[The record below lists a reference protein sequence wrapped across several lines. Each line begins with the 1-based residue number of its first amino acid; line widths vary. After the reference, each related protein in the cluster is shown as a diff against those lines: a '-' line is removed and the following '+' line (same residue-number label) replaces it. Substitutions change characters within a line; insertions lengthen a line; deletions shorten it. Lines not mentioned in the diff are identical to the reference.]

1 MTAAEQAS
9 AATVDSPADPRLADF
24 ADLTD
29 VARRTSLE
37 SEHGF
42 FVAEG
47 EQVVLRALRAG
58 YPLRTLLLGAQRWAA
73 LQPLLAAVTAQRP
86 DVTVL
91 VAAPDVLRQVTGFH
105 VHRGVLASFD
115 RLPVPT
121 AESLLRTA
129 RRIAVVE
136 GLNNTTNLGAVFRS
150 AAGLGM
156 DGVLLDPLCCDPLY
170 RRAVRVSM
178 GEVFAVPYAR
188 LGRWPADLALLK
200 KSGLRVIALTPS
212 GSKDLDRLA
221 LDPGDRVAVLLGA
234 EGPGLSDEAL
244 SYAELRV
251 RIPMS
256 GGVDSLNVG
265 SAAAVTFWALRCAQ
279 QRADGD
285 TSI

>member
-1 MTAAEQAS
+1 MTAAEQTS
-9 AATVDSPADPRLADF
+9 AATVESPDDPRLADF

-29 VARRTSLE
+29 VARRSSLE

-47 EQVVLRALRAG
+47 ELVVLRALRAG

-73 LQPLLAAVTAQRP
+73 LQPLLATVTEQRP
-86 DVTVL
+86 EATVL
-91 VAAPDVLRQVTGFH
+91 VAAPDLLRQVTGFN

-115 RLPVPT
+115 RLPPAT
-121 AESLLRTA
+121 PESLLRTA
-129 RRIAVVE
+129 RRVAVME
-136 GLNNTTNLGAVFRS
+136 GLNNTTNLGAVFRN

-188 LGRWPADLALLK
+188 LERWPHDLGLLRA
-200 KSGLRVIALTPS
+200 SGLRVMALTPG
-212 GSKDLDRLA
+212 GSQELDRLT
-221 LDPGDRVAVLLGA
+221 LEPGDRVAVLLGA

-244 SYAELRV
+244 AYADLRV

-265 SAAAVTFWALRCAQ
+265 SAAAVTFWALRVAQ
-279 QRADGD
+279 QRAAEG
-285 TSI
+285 T